1 MDAKAFLKELIDIPG
16 VSGYEDEISRVI
28 MDAFKPYCHEVRRD
42 AFFNVYGK
50 KIGNVGQK
58 GPRIMLAA
66 HLDEIGLMVKDID
79 DKGFISFTN
88 IGGVDQRILLSQEV
102 IIHGKERLYGVIGAK
117 PPHLQEKGETEKAVP
132 MDEMMIDVGLHPD
145 DIKKKVTIGDLITF
159 KSPLI
164 SLGGNM
170 VCGKS
175 IDDRA
180 GVVMMLETMK
190 ELDKLVFSGEVY
202 FVATSQEEVGTR
214 GAIISTY
221 SVDPDIGIAI
231 DVTHGDTPDAPKDET
246 HAMDK
251 GPVIAVGPN
260 MHPKLTERLMN
271 VADDN
276 EIGYLIEV
284 EPGLTGT
291 DARSIQVSR
300 EGVPT
305 VLIELPLR
313 YMHTTVE
320 TLNME
325 NIRKASRLTALFIAS
340 MKEGWE
346 ECLTY

>member
-1 MDAKAFLKELIDIPG
+1 MDAKQFLGQLIDVPG
-16 VSGYEDEISRVI
+16 VSGYEDKVSKLI
-28 MDAFKPYCHEVRRD
+28 MDAFEPYCDEVYRD
-42 AFFNVYGK
+42 TFYNVYGK
-50 KIGNVGQK
+50 KLGNKSGH
-58 GPRIMLAA
+58 GPKVMLAA

-102 IIHGKERLYGVIGAK
+102 YIHGKEKLFGVIGAK
-117 PPHLQEKGETEKAVP
+117 PPHLQERKEAQKAVP
-132 MDEMMIDVGLHPD
+132 MKDLAIDVGLPAG
-145 DIKKKVTIGDLITF
+145 KVKELVSIGDLITF
-159 KSPLI
+159 KSPLVELEG
-164 SLGGNM
+164 SN

-180 GVVMMLETMK
+180 GVVVLYETMK
-190 ELDKLVFSGEVY
+190 ELQKLVFSGEVY
-202 FVATSQEEVGTR
+202 FVATAQEEVGTR

-221 SVDPDIGIAI
+221 KINPDIGIAI
-231 DVTHGDTPDAPKDET
+231 DVTHGDTPDAPKSEI

-251 GPVIAVGPN
+251 GPAIGVGPN
-260 MHPKLTERLMN
+260 MHPKLTQKLMD
-271 VADDN
+271 VAKENGID
-276 EIGYLIEV
+276 YQVEV
-284 EPGLTGT
+284 APGLTGT
-291 DARSIQVSR
+291 DARSMQVSR

-325 NIRKASRLTALFIAS
+325 NVKKAAKLIALFIAS
-340 MKEGWE
+340 MEEGWE